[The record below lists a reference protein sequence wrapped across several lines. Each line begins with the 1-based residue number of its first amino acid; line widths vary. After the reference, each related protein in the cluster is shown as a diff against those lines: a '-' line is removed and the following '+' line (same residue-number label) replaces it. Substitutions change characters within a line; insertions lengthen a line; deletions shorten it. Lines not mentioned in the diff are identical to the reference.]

1 MFSIFYN
8 LPDMIK
14 VFIAGII
21 CFLFTSM
28 GASLILLFKNIKK
41 NTLDSIN
48 SIASGIMLSASIFSL
63 LIPAIKVCSNIYL
76 VLISFIL
83 GGVLIYFG
91 NIITTKFE
99 KKINSN
105 VEWKRC
111 LLLFTSI
118 TIHNIPEG
126 LVVGVAFGG
135 GNILAAVSLTIG
147 IALQNFPEGAA
158 ISFPLKKQG
167 LSSKK
172 AALLG
177 IASGIVEPIAAIVGY
192 YLVTLVS
199 SILPVILSLAAG
211 VMIYVII
218 VELIPDSQNG
228 EKKDLMALLSMI
240 GFSFMVFMETIL
252 G

>member
-41 NTLDSIN
+41 NALDSIN

-126 LVVGVAFGG
+126 LVVGVAFG
-135 GNILAAVSLTIG
+135 
-147 IALQNFPEGAA
+147 
-158 ISFPLKKQG
+158 
-167 LSSKK
+167 
-172 AALLG
+172 
-177 IASGIVEPIAAIVGY
+177 
-192 YLVTLVS
+192 
-199 SILPVILSLAAG
+199 LSL
-211 VMIYVII
+211 IHI
-218 VELIPDSQNG
+218 
-228 EKKDLMALLSMI
+228 
-240 GFSFMVFMETIL
+240 
-252 G
+252 

>member
-1 MFSIFYN
+1 MFSNFYSF
-8 LPDMIK
+8 PDIIK
-14 VFIAGII
+14 VLIAGII
-21 CFLFTSM
+21 CFLFTST
-28 GASLILLFKNIKK
+28 GASLVLLFKNIKK
-41 NTLDSIN
+41 NVLDSIN
-48 SIASGIMLSASIFSL
+48 SIASGIMLAASIFSL

-76 VLISFIL
+76 ILISFIL

-91 NIITTKFE
+91 NILAE
-99 KKINSN
+99 KYENKISSN
-105 VEWKRC
+105 VQWKRC
-111 LLLFTSI
+111 LLLFISI

-135 GNILAAVSLTIG
+135 GNVLAAISLTIG

-172 AALLG
+172 SALLG
-177 IASGIVEPIAAIVGY
+177 IASGIVEPIAAIFGY
-192 YLVTLVS
+192 YLVTLVN

-218 VELIPDSQNG
+218 VELIPDSQSG

-240 GFSFMVFMETIL
+240 GFSFMVLMETIL

>member
-1 MFSIFYN
+1 MFSNFYSFPN
-8 LPDMIK
+8 IIK
-14 VFIAGII
+14 VLIAGII

-28 GASLILLFKNIKK
+28 GASLVLLFKNIKK
-41 NTLDSIN
+41 NVLDSIN
-48 SIASGIMLSASIFSL
+48 SIASGIMLAASIFSL

-76 VLISFIL
+76 ILISFIL

-91 NIITTKFE
+91 NILAE
-99 KKINSN
+99 KYENKISSN
-105 VEWKRC
+105 VQWKRC
-111 LLLFTSI
+111 LLLFISI

-135 GNILAAVSLTIG
+135 GNVLAAISLTIG

-172 AALLG
+172 SAWLG
-177 IASGIVEPIAAIVGY
+177 IASGIVEPIAAIFGY
-192 YLVTLVS
+192 YLVTLVN

-218 VELIPDSQNG
+218 VELIPDSQSG

-240 GFSFMVFMETIL
+240 GFSFMVLMETIL